1 MQWARSVKEPSRAH
15 FLDKIAIKSYGYI
28 NHMAISKIMRSDAVA
43 FYAGDGGDNSRF
55 SGSYYQLLSIIQNG
69 EITA

>member
-1 MQWARSVKEPSRAH
+1 
-15 FLDKIAIKSYGYI
+15 
-28 NHMAISKIMRSDAVA
+28 MAISKIMRSDAVA